1 MSNDHILGTYDEELT
16 NLQILITK
24 MGNECAE
31 MIKQAISCVITN
43 DSKAAKQV
51 VSRDKLINA
60 INAEITVL
68 SQNVIALRSPMA
80 NDLRLILTIFQNASN
95 LERTGDLAKNIA
107 KIIVK
112 NDLVIDASARD
123 KLEKLSD
130 AVLQNLTDVIT
141 AFNSLDEAKAQTIFD
156 ADKLVDDLHDDFSS
170 SLMQRIKN
178 DDAHSETVMHLLFI
192 SRHLERIGD
201 HAKNVAEAT
210 IYAVSGE
217 INQLDV
223 FDDTQFE
230 ALLNS

>member
-80 NDLRLILTIFQNASN
+80 NDLRLILTIFQNALN

-210 IYAVSGE
+210 IYAVSGA

-230 ALLNS
+230 ALLKS

>member
-31 MIKQAISCVITN
+31 MIKQAIRCVITN

-80 NDLRLILTIFQNASN
+80 NDLRLILTIFQNALN

-170 SLMQRIKN
+170 GLMQRIKN
-178 DDAHSETVMHLLFI
+178 DDVHSETVMHLLFI

>member
-80 NDLRLILTIFQNASN
+80 NDLRLILTIFQNALN

-178 DDAHSETVMHLLFI
+178 DDVHSETVMHLLFI

>member
-80 NDLRLILTIFQNASN
+80 NDLRLILTIFQNALN

-201 HAKNVAEAT
+201 HAKNIAEAT

>member
-60 INAEITVL
+60 INAEIAVL

-80 NDLRLILTIFQNASN
+80 NDLRLILTIFQNALN

-141 AFNSLDEAKAQTIFD
+141 AFNNLDEAKAQTIFD

>member
-31 MIKQAISCVITN
+31 MIKQSVNCVITN
-43 DSKAAKQV
+43 DSKTAKEV

-68 SQNVIALRSPMA
+68 CQNVVALRSPMA
-80 NDLRLILTIFQNASN
+80 NDLRLILTIFQNALN

-112 NDLVIDASARD
+112 NDLVIDTTARD
-123 KLEKLSD
+123 KLEKLSH

-141 AFNSLDEAKAQTIFD
+141 AFNSLDEAKAQEIFN
-156 ADKLVDDLHDDFSS
+156 ADKIVDDLHDDFSS

-178 DDAHSETVMHLLFI
+178 DDTHSETVMHLLFI

-210 IYAVSGE
+210 IYAVTGE

-223 FDDTQFE
+223 FDDKQFE
-230 ALLNS
+230 ALLNQ

>member
-60 INAEITVL
+60 INAEIAVL

-80 NDLRLILTIFQNASN
+80 NDLRLILTIFQNALN

-112 NDLVIDASARD
+112 NDLVVDASARD

>member
-31 MIKQAISCVITN
+31 MIKQAIRCVITN

-80 NDLRLILTIFQNASN
+80 NDLRLILTIFQNALN

-201 HAKNVAEAT
+201 HAKNIAEST

-217 INQLDV
+217 INQLDE

>member
-60 INAEITVL
+60 VNAEITVL

-80 NDLRLILTIFQNASN
+80 NDLRLILTIFQNALN

>member
-80 NDLRLILTIFQNASN
+80 NDLRLILTIFQNALN

-201 HAKNVAEAT
+201 HAKNIAEST

-217 INQLDV
+217 INQLDE
-223 FDDTQFE
+223 FDDTRFE

>member
-1 MSNDHILGTYDEELT
+1 MSNDHILGSYDEELT

-80 NDLRLILTIFQNASN
+80 NDLRLILTIFQNALN

-141 AFNSLDEAKAQTIFD
+141 AFNSLDEAKAQSIFD

-230 ALLNS
+230 ALLKS

>member
-112 NDLVIDASARD
+112 NDLVIDASARNS
-123 KLEKLSD
+123 LEKLSD

-201 HAKNVAEAT
+201 HAKNIAEST

-217 INQLDV
+217 INQLDE

>member
-31 MIKQAISCVITN
+31 MIKQAIRCVITN

-80 NDLRLILTIFQNASN
+80 NDLRLILTIFQNALN

-217 INQLDV
+217 INQLDE

>member
-80 NDLRLILTIFQNASN
+80 NDLRLILTIFQNALN

-141 AFNSLDEAKAQTIFD
+141 AFNSLDEAKAKTIFD

>member
-31 MIKQAISCVITN
+31 MIKQAIRCVITN

-80 NDLRLILTIFQNASN
+80 NDLRLILTIFQNALN

>member
-80 NDLRLILTIFQNASN
+80 NDLRLILTIFQNALN
-95 LERTGDLAKNIA
+95 LERAGDLAKNIA

-178 DDAHSETVMHLLFI
+178 DDTHSETVMHLLFI

-210 IYAVSGE
+210 IYAVTGE

-223 FDDTQFE
+223 FDDKQFE
-230 ALLNS
+230 ALLNQ

>member
-80 NDLRLILTIFQNASN
+80 NDLRLILTIFQNALN

-141 AFNSLDEAKAQTIFD
+141 AFNSLDKAKAQNIFD

>member
-31 MIKQAISCVITN
+31 MIKQAIRCVITN

-80 NDLRLILTIFQNASN
+80 NDLRLILTIFQNALN

-156 ADKLVDDLHDDFSS
+156 ADKIVDDLHDDFSS

-201 HAKNVAEAT
+201 HAKNIAEAT

-217 INQLDV
+217 INQLDE

>member
-31 MIKQAISCVITN
+31 MIKQAIRCVITN

-80 NDLRLILTIFQNASN
+80 NDLRLILTIFQNALN

-178 DDAHSETVMHLLFI
+178 DDVHSETVMHLLFI

-217 INQLDV
+217 INQLDE

>member
-80 NDLRLILTIFQNASN
+80 NDLRLILTIFQNALN

-201 HAKNVAEAT
+201 HAKNIAEAT

-217 INQLDV
+217 INQLDE

>member
-80 NDLRLILTIFQNASN
+80 NDLRLILTIFQNALN

-141 AFNSLDEAKAQTIFD
+141 AFNSLDEAKAQSIFD

>member
-31 MIKQAISCVITN
+31 MIKQAIRCVITN

-80 NDLRLILTIFQNASN
+80 NDLRLILTIFQNALN

-201 HAKNVAEAT
+201 HAKNIAEST

-217 INQLDV
+217 INQLDE
-223 FDDTQFE
+223 FDDTRFE

>member
-31 MIKQAISCVITN
+31 RIKQAISCVITN

-80 NDLRLILTIFQNASN
+80 NDLRLILTIFQNALN

>member
-31 MIKQAISCVITN
+31 MIKQAIRCVITN

-112 NDLVIDASARD
+112 NDLVIDASARYS
-123 KLEKLSD
+123 LEKLSD

-201 HAKNVAEAT
+201 HAKNIAEST

-217 INQLDV
+217 INQLDE
-223 FDDTQFE
+223 FDDTRFE

>member
-80 NDLRLILTIFQNASN
+80 NDLRLILTIFQNALN

-192 SRHLERIGD
+192 RRHLERIGD

>member
-1 MSNDHILGTYDEELT
+1 M
-16 NLQILITK
+16 
-24 MGNECAE
+24 
-31 MIKQAISCVITN
+31 
-43 DSKAAKQV
+43 
-51 VSRDKLINA
+51 
-60 INAEITVL
+60 
-68 SQNVIALRSPMA
+68 
-80 NDLRLILTIFQNASN
+80 
-95 LERTGDLAKNIA
+95 
-107 KIIVK
+107 K

-178 DDAHSETVMHLLFI
+178 DDAHPETIMHLLFI

-201 HAKNVAEAT
+201 HAKNIAEAT

-217 INQLDV
+217 INQLDE

>member
-80 NDLRLILTIFQNASN
+80 NDLRLILTIFQNALN

-156 ADKLVDDLHDDFSS
+156 ADKIVDDLHDDFSS

-201 HAKNVAEAT
+201 HAKNIAEAT

-217 INQLDV
+217 INQLDE

>member
-80 NDLRLILTIFQNASN
+80 NDLRLILTIFQNALN

-156 ADKLVDDLHDDFSS
+156 ADKIVDDLHDDFSS

-217 INQLDV
+217 INQLDE

>member
-80 NDLRLILTIFQNASN
+80 NDLRLILTIFQNALN

-141 AFNSLDEAKAQTIFD
+141 AFNNLDEAKAQTIFD

>member
-1 MSNDHILGTYDEELT
+1 
-16 NLQILITK
+16 
-24 MGNECAE
+24 

-80 NDLRLILTIFQNASN
+80 NDLRLILTIFQNALN

-141 AFNSLDEAKAQTIFD
+141 AFNSLDEAKAKTIFD

>member
-80 NDLRLILTIFQNASN
+80 NDLRLILTIFQNALN

-156 ADKLVDDLHDDFSS
+156 ADKIVDDLHDDFSS

>member
-1 MSNDHILGTYDEELT
+1 MSNDHILGSYDEELT

-80 NDLRLILTIFQNASN
+80 NDLRLILTIFQNALN
-95 LERTGDLAKNIA
+95 LERAGDLAKNIA